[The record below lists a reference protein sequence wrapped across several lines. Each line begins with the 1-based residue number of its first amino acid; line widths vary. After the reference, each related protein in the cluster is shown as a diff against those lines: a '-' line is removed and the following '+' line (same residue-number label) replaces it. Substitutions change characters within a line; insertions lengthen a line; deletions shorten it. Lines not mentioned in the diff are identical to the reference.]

1 VRPEPPCGTYRPVG
15 QSYGGQG
22 LGSFP
27 PAYPGHHDAGDRVA
41 TALMLFP
48 GTAPLVGEAA
58 LVRLEPTPGHDA
70 NGVLTLAETSMGVDV
85 IGEIA
90 GLPPNSEPGF
100 HVHEHGDCRVA
111 EAESAG
117 KPFNPDEE
125 PHGDPRGDSR
135 HLGDMLNL
143 ETDGRGVARVAH
155 ETVGA
160 TLTPDG
166 PSSLRLR
173 SIIVH
178 ADPDD

>member
-1 VRPEPPCGTYRPVG
+1 LVLFLQRVQVITMRVIG
-15 QSYGGQG
+15 
-22 LGSFP
+22 
-27 PAYPGHHDAGDRVA
+27 VA

-48 GTAPLVGEAA
+48 GTAPRVGEAA

-100 HVHEHGDCRVA
+100 HVHEHGDCRVE

-117 KPFNPDEE
+117 EPFNPDEE

-155 ETVGA
+155 EIVGA
-160 TLTPDG
+160 TLTRDG

-178 ADPDD
+178 ADPDDQSQPAGDAGDRMACGVIPGS